1 MHCAWEMYWHGNDA
15 VSDLMANRRI
25 ECKYTFIFSTE
36 SSSWWIEENILGCS
50 KIPCQIKGVPV
61 IENSLTLYT
70 KTASDAKWLL
80 NECCYSAKRKKRKKG
95 DPFTF
100 NVPNAWDYPIIK
112 TNENPVCV
120 EEVNGV
126 DKHTQKWDIIRSTN
140 RNSSI
145 FPFNWWWVGQI
156 TTPQS
161 LGLRVFSSR
170 SPPRQSSAAF

>member
-1 MHCAWEMYWHGNDA
+1 MCQWLRTRWLCIPRLPATQND
-15 VSDLMANRRI
+15 
-25 ECKYTFIFSTE
+25 
-36 SSSWWIEENILGCS
+36 
-50 KIPCQIKGVPV
+50 
-61 IENSLTLYT
+61 
-70 KTASDAKWLL
+70 
-80 NECCYSAKRKKRKKG
+80 YSMNVAIQQKEKKRKKG

-112 TNENPVCV
+112 TNENPVYV

-170 SPPRQSSAAF
+170 SPPRQSSAAFKWSTTGDFLAVRLSLSGSFLKIM